1 MNYLRTG
8 RLDLFFSWL
17 VLKPLNLSWLIL
29 EFFRFKPKIVNLHF
43 PDHQLLECLI
53 LKFIF
58 RFKIIISLHGNE
70 VKRMAD
76 LKKLNLKYYLYHR
89 LFKSAE
95 FVTGCSNFL
104 LNQFT
109 LVFPDIPKDKCI
121 SLYNGVNKKFIGQR
135 LLINKKNYIFFAGR
149 FVPEKGLDLLYNAN
163 RYMEGNKLL
172 IAGGDENDFL
182 ELGLEKVGD
191 ISLLGAITKERMA
204 RYLSETRL
212 IVVPSKIEGYGI
224 IIAEA
229 ICCGS
234 AVLATNVGGIP
245 EVISIAKSNL
255 NQNEKEI
262 FDQFVILVEPDATS
276 IKKGI
281 ETLVNSDIISQ
292 YLEIIPK
299 IRTEFK
305 WSKRLKGFYD
315 LLL

>member
-1 MNYLRTG
+1 M
-8 RLDLFFSWL
+8 
-17 VLKPLNLSWLIL
+17 
-29 EFFRFKPKIVNLHF
+29 
-43 PDHQLLECLI
+43 
-53 LKFIF
+53 
-58 RFKIIISLHGNE
+58 
-70 VKRMAD
+70 
-76 LKKLNLKYYLYHR
+76 
-89 LFKSAE
+89 
-95 FVTGCSNFL
+95 
-104 LNQFT
+104 
-109 LVFPDIPKDKCI
+109 
-121 SLYNGVNKKFIGQR
+121 
-135 LLINKKNYIFFAGR
+135 
-149 FVPEKGLDLLYNAN
+149 
-163 RYMEGNKLL
+163 
-172 IAGGDENDFL
+172 
-182 ELGLEKVGD
+182 
-191 ISLLGAITKERMA
+191 LGAITKERMA

-262 FDQFVILVEPDATS
+262 FDQFVILVEPDALS

-292 YLEIIPK
+292 YLELVPK